1 MVFLKIVHW
10 WISILLVT
18 FTFTKGYNKMNA
30 TQKQEVQTFIAN
42 YAAAL
47 NAASTELISDY
58 YASGGLFM
66 PDGYPTFNNGEQFK
80 RNIIS
85 FFRKKSILI
94 DYVITDISIDGTIAL
109 VNALAATRSTD
120 LTTKIETTKT
130 TRDFFVLKLEGK
142 EWKILRY
149 LFNNF

>member
-1 MVFLKIVHW
+1 
-10 WISILLVT
+10 
-18 FTFTKGYNKMNA
+18 MNS

-42 YAAAL
+42 YAVAL

-58 YASGGLFM
+58 YASSGVFM

-94 DYVITDISIDGTIAL
+94 EYVITDISIDGTIAL
-109 VNALAATRSTD
+109 VNALAAIRSTD
-120 LTTKIETTKT
+120 LTSKIETTKT
-130 TRDFFVLKLEGK
+130 TRDFFVLQLEGK